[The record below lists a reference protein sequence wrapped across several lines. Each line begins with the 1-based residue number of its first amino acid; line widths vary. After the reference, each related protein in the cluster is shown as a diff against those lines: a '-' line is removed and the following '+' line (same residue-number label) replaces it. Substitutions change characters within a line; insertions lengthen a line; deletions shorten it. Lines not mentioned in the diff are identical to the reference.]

1 MRYHNFKSKA
11 FSILS
16 ACLILITVFG
26 TMSVNAQNVQL
37 DESIRKGDYIQWGTL
52 SGNPLIWVATC
63 DSASYQDVAVEVM
76 TRDIVA
82 MMPYHDENYVP
93 ASFDNSSIYKW
104 LNSNSGFWSSNN
116 FSESDRYIRA
126 EDYLQ

>member
-76 TRDIVA
+76 TRDTVA

-93 ASFDNSSIYKW
+93 ASIDNSSI
-104 LNSNSGFWSSNN
+104 
-116 FSESDRYIRA
+116 
-126 EDYLQ
+126 